1 MNVDETAADAGS
13 LEPLRALMR
22 AGARS

>member
-22 AGARS
+22 AGPRS